1 MESRLHNKENNSNG
15 PPLYIGSI
23 VTTRAIRP
31 RVSCVGLQEISSR
44 LLFLISYLRH
54 KFTKVLTKLYSCNIF
69 SIHIHEIYREE
80 SIRNTWS
87 AIYLLYTALYLMIHV
102 IFTNMYANNRVFSF
116 RSARSQMDTRLW
128 IT

>member
-31 RVSCVGLQEISSR
+31 RVSCVRLQEISSR
-44 LLFLISYLRH
+44 LFFLISYRH
-54 KFTKVLTKLYSCNIF
+54 KLTNVLTKLYSCNIF
-69 SIHIHEIYREE
+69 SIHIHGIYREE
-80 SIRNTWS
+80 SIRNTCS
-87 AIYLLYTALYLMIHV
+87 AIYFLYTALYLMIHV
-102 IFTNMYANNRVFSF
+102 IFTNTYASNRVFSF